1 MFLKVLCYKMERDYL
16 QMAKLNFFGIL
27 LVEALKRLNSTEI
40 FQSLFSLRDWD
51 SQLDSSLPDHS
62 LLYFYHGP

>member
-1 MFLKVLCYKMERDYL
+1 
-16 QMAKLNFFGIL
+16 MAKLNFFGIL